1 MGSCASTPTNQLTSE
16 QVKRKEAIEAR
27 ASQIAV
33 DDKKVI
39 KLLLLGAGECGKSTI
54 LKQMKILHCS
64 GFEKEEEENYRQL
77 IFKNVLESIQTVC
90 QAMLDLKVE
99 YEAPQNE
106 AYGLQMLQLPEDA
119 VLEESDAETIKK
131 IWDDEG
137 IQKVLDRGREF
148 HLLDSAPYFLDYAN
162 CVRILAKGYAPTHA
176 DILRCRL
183 ATTGIHETKF
193 IIDNLKYRMFDVG
206 GQRGERKMWIH
217 CFENVTAIMY
227 IASLIEYD
235 QVLAEDRKRNRLE
248 ESLALFTGIINLPWF
263 KGAAIILFLNKKDL
277 FVDKIKKVK
286 IAEYF
291 PDYKYKY
298 NYEDGN
304 EKQATK
310 FIMERYLDKNLD
322 KSRTIYVH
330 ATDATNTENIHFV
343 WKCTRHIILE
353 KNLQTSGL
361 SCSF

>member
-1 MGSCASTPTNQLTSE
+1 
-16 QVKRKEAIEAR
+16 
-27 ASQIAV
+27 
-33 DDKKVI
+33 
-39 KLLLLGAGECGKSTI
+39 
-54 LKQMKILHCS
+54 MKILHCE
-64 GFEKEEEENYRQL
+64 GFNKDEEENYRQL
-77 IFKNVLESIQTVC
+77 IFKNVLESIQTIC
-90 QAMLDLKVE
+90 QAMTDLKVE
-99 YEAPQNE
+99 YGSPDNQRLGAQIL
-106 AYGLQMLQLPEDA
+106 ALPEDSILA
-119 VLEESDAETIKK
+119 EEDAETIKA
-131 IWDDEG
+131 IWDDSG
-137 IQKVLDRGREF
+137 IQAVLDRGREF
-148 HLLDSAPYFLDYAN
+148 HLLDSAPYFLNYDN
-162 CVRILAKGYAPTHA
+162 CKRILSPDYKITHA

-193 IIDNLKYRMFDVG
+193 EIDNLKYRMFDVG

-235 QVLAEDRKRNRLE
+235 QVLAEDRERNRLE

-286 IAEYF
+286 ISSYF

-298 NYEDGN
+298 HFDDGDL
-304 EKQATK
+304 KHATK
-310 FIMERYLDKNLD
+310 FITERYLDMNKD

-330 ATDATNTENIHFV
+330 ATDATNTKNIHFV

-353 KNLQTSGL
+353 KNLSTSGL
-361 SCSF
+361 SCGF